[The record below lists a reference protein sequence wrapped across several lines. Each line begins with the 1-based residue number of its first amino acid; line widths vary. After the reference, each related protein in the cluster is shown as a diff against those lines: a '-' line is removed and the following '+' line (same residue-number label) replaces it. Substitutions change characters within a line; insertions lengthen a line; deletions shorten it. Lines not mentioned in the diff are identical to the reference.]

1 MKKNIYVLCVLA
13 FFGQSL
19 IAQSNDIEEIITT
32 ALKTEKTLQE
42 VPVAVSVISAD
53 DIAKSNVVDAFDLMT
68 VVPSLDTRQ
77 YQTSKNAAFFIRG
90 FGNGANSPGI
100 EPSVALFVD
109 GVYRSKAQGRI
120 SDLPEVERIEVLRGP
135 QSTLFGKNATAGVI
149 NIITKKPSFES
160 YGKVSASFGNY
171 NSRKAKAYYTAP
183 LNDSMAYS
191 FNVATHTR
199 DGFAKNAVTGGE
211 TNNRDRYSLRAD
223 LLIESSDDLEIRITA
238 DYDEYDEFCCWA
250 GNIVAGP
257 TKQIT
262 YVLGAQAPASNPFHD
277 TVYYDFD
284 STSEGENSGITVNIV
299 KEMEDMTL
307 TSITSSRS
315 SDGYDLA
322 DIDFDGAAMITPR
335 TTNTNLDAVS
345 QEFRL
350 ASNNNEKVN
359 WLVGAYY
366 YQEDLAYDADVI
378 WGPMWRPLMDIF
390 TAQQTGGLAS
400 LAGVGAIFNVPS
412 SQILQA
418 GTGSIVSGTQ
428 DTETTTFFAQVD
440 INLTDK
446 LSAILGASYI
456 EDDKKATLSELNTD
470 VFSQLDFVGA
480 GTLQYIQ
487 AGFPPA
493 TAAALAGDPATNP
506 LLLFQGLQFLNQL
519 VAIPNAAESGQSLD
533 DNVDYTAKLTYL
545 INDNVSIYGGVA
557 TGFKSSAWNLTGNS
571 LPSTSEIAALAAAG
585 TPVPPNT
592 SPGQRYARP
601 ESAEVF
607 ELGMKMRLPS
617 GYLNIT
623 AFKQEIEDFQSN
635 VFVSSGFILA
645 NAGLQSSE
653 GFEFDLLLSPV
664 PSIDITFGG
673 LVMDSNYDS
682 FVGADTSSGADMS
695 GTKPENVHD
704 KSFTS
709 AITYNWSQGQTEG
722 YVRLNHL
729 YSGPTWIRLDP
740 ADNDVMCAAGFC
752 QKTKDTLNFSAG
764 ITMGNLDII
773 LYGNNIND
781 DEYLTSTFPEVG
793 DPLASSFNGYPNAPK
808 TYGITFN
815 YSF

>member
-13 FFGQSL
+13 FFGQNL

-250 GNIVAGP
+250 GNVAAGP

-262 YVLGAQAPASNPFHD
+262 YMLGAQAPASNPFHD
-277 TVYYDFD
+277 SVYYDFD

-709 AITYNWSQGQTEG
+709 AITYNWSQGQTDG

>member
-1 MKKNIYVLCVLA
+1 MKKNIYAICLVALL
-13 FFGQSL
+13 GQNL
-19 IAQSNDIEEIITT
+19 FAQSNEIEEIITT

-53 DIAKSNVVDAFDLMT
+53 EIAKSNVIDAFDLMT

-90 FGNGANSPGI
+90 FGNGANNAGI
-100 EPSVALFVD
+100 EPSVALFID

-120 SDLPEVERIEVLRGP
+120 SDLPEIERIEVLRGP

-160 YGKVSASFGNY
+160 YGKVSASIGNY
-171 NSRKAKAYYTAP
+171 NSKKAKVYYTGP
-183 LNDSMAYS
+183 LSESVAYS
-191 FNVATHTR
+191 LNIANHTR

-211 TNNRDRYSLRAD
+211 MNNRDRYSVRAD
-223 LLIESSDDLEIRITA
+223 LLIESSDDLEIRVTA

-250 GNIVAGP
+250 GNVAAGT

-262 YVLGAQAPASNPFHD
+262 YMLGAQAPPSNPYHD
-277 TVYYDFD
+277 TVYYDHD
-284 STSEGENSGITVNIV
+284 STSEGENSGITINIV
-299 KEMEDMTL
+299 KEMENMTL

-322 DIDFDGAAMITPR
+322 DIDFDGAPMITPR
-335 TTNTNLDAVS
+335 TTNTNLDAIS

-350 ASNNNEKVN
+350 ASNNNENVN

-366 YQEDLAYDADVI
+366 YQEDLEYDGDVL
-378 WGPMWRPLMDIF
+378 WGPAWRPLMDIF
-390 TAQQTGGLAS
+390 VAQQTGGAAT
-400 LAGVGAIFNVPS
+400 LAGVGALFDVPS

-440 INLTDK
+440 INLSDK

-456 EDDKKATLSELNTD
+456 EDEKKATLSELNTD

-480 GTLQYIQ
+480 GTLQAIQ

-493 TAAALAGDPATNP
+493 VAAAIGANPATNP
-506 LLLFQGLQFLNQL
+506 LLAFTGLQFLNQL
-519 VAIPNAAESGQSLD
+519 VAIPNAAEDGQSSD

-545 INDNVSIYGGVA
+545 INDNISVYGGIA

-571 LPSTSEIAALAAAG
+571 LPSTAEIAALAAAG
-585 TPVPPNT
+585 TPVPANT
-592 SPGQRYARP
+592 SAGQRYARP
-601 ESAEVF
+601 ESAEVY
-607 ELGMKMRLPS
+607 ELGVKMRLPT

-653 GFEFDLLLSPV
+653 GIEFDLLFSPV
-664 PSIDITFGG
+664 SSIDITLGG

-682 FVGADTSSGADMS
+682 FVGSSAGDMS

-704 KSFTS
+704 DSLTS
-709 AITYNWSQGQTEG
+709 AITYNWSRGAIEG

-729 YSGPTWIRLDP
+729 YSGPTWTRLDP
-740 ADNDVMCAAGFC
+740 LDNEVMCAAGFC
-752 QKTKDTLNFSAG
+752 KKTKGTLNFSAG
-764 ITMGNLDII
+764 ISMGNLDII

-781 DEYLTSTFPEVG
+781 DKYLMSTFSEVG

>member
-1 MKKNIYVLCVLA
+1 
-13 FFGQSL
+13 
-19 IAQSNDIEEIITT
+19 
-32 ALKTEKTLQE
+32 
-42 VPVAVSVISAD
+42 
-53 DIAKSNVVDAFDLMT
+53 
-68 VVPSLDTRQ
+68 
-77 YQTSKNAAFFIRG
+77 
-90 FGNGANSPGI
+90 
-100 EPSVALFVD
+100 
-109 GVYRSKAQGRI
+109 
-120 SDLPEVERIEVLRGP
+120 
-135 QSTLFGKNATAGVI
+135 
-149 NIITKKPSFES
+149 
-160 YGKVSASFGNY
+160 
-171 NSRKAKAYYTAP
+171 
-183 LNDSMAYS
+183 
-191 FNVATHTR
+191 
-199 DGFAKNAVTGGE
+199 
-211 TNNRDRYSLRAD
+211 
-223 LLIESSDDLEIRITA
+223 
-238 DYDEYDEFCCWA
+238 
-250 GNIVAGP
+250 
-257 TKQIT
+257 
-262 YVLGAQAPASNPFHD
+262 
-277 TVYYDFD
+277 
-284 STSEGENSGITVNIV
+284 
-299 KEMEDMTL
+299 
-307 TSITSSRS
+307 
-315 SDGYDLA
+315 
-322 DIDFDGAAMITPR
+322 
-335 TTNTNLDAVS
+335 
-345 QEFRL
+345 
-350 ASNNNEKVN
+350 
-359 WLVGAYY
+359 
-366 YQEDLAYDADVI
+366 
-378 WGPMWRPLMDIF
+378 MDIF
-390 TAQQTGGLAS
+390 TAQQTGGAAT
-400 LAGVGAIFNVPS
+400 LAGVGAIFGVPS

-440 INLTDK
+440 INITDK

-456 EDDKKATLSELNTD
+456 EDEKKATLSELNTD

-480 GTLQYIQ
+480 GTLQAIQ
-487 AGFPPA
+487 AGFSP
-493 TAAALAGDPATNP
+493 AAAAAIGANPDTNP
-506 LLLFQGLQFLNQL
+506 LLDLLGLQFLNQL
-519 VAIPNAAESGQSLD
+519 VAIPNAAEDGQSTD

-545 INDNVSIYGGVA
+545 INDNVSVYGGIA

-601 ESAEVF
+601 ESAEVY
-607 ELGMKMRLPS
+607 ELGVKMRLPS

-709 AITYNWSQGQTEG
+709 AITYNWSQGQTDG